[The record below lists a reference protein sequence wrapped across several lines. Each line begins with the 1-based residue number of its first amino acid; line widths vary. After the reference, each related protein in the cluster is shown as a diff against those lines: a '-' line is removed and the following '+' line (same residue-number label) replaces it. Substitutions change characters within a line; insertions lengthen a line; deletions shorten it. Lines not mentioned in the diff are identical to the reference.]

1 MLRECVE
8 IFTEIYNQ
16 KGERFITDSYELEPG
31 DYFIVK
37 SDGSYSHI
45 KIERRKKSEEN
56 LNRRTIEDY
65 EYLAERDYLSRL
77 LDMNKPIDGKKQI
90 HSNNYL
96 SFFVKNN

>member
-45 KIERRKKSEEN
+45 KIERRKNQK
-56 LNRRTIEDY
+56 RI
-65 EYLAERDYLSRL
+65 
-77 LDMNKPIDGKKQI
+77 
-90 HSNNYL
+90 
-96 SFFVKNN
+96 